1 MVDKHRATH
10 EFSCMKNLKPPNEID
25 GARVVYWA
33 YSQVPFF
40 VMADGGAGI
49 PIHGLAVAVYSSG
62 SVYRFSCDRD
72 WETQNDSEWPSVE
85 AATHAASADYEIA
98 EIHWVPVVP

>member
-1 MVDKHRATH
+1 M
-10 EFSCMKNLKPPNEID
+10 KPPSEID

-40 VMADGGAGI
+40 VMPDGGSGT
-49 PIHGLAVAVYSSG
+49 PIHGLAVAVYPSG

-72 WETQNDSEWPSVE
+72 WESQNDSEWDSIE
-85 AATHAASADYEIA
+85 AALQAASADYDTAIQWLPA
-98 EIHWVPVVP
+98 SQ

>member
-1 MVDKHRATH
+1 M
-10 EFSCMKNLKPPNEID
+10 KPPSQID

-40 VMADGGAGI
+40 VMHDGGPGI
-49 PIHGLAVAVYSSG
+49 PIHGLAVAVYSTG

-72 WETQNDSEWPSVE
+72 WETQNDSEWDSVE
-85 AATHAASADYEIA
+85 SALHAASGDYNIA
-98 EIHWVPVVP
+98 AIHWVPTAP